1 MAAVVLLRGA
11 LGLLGVI
18 SQPDDNA
25 WLEITTLGNDDGN
38 PASKMFKGHSDGGA
52 AAAAGGG
59 GQGKQGGAQPRP
71 GTAAARAAGV
81 TEATPLLG
89 AGSVAP
95 AFEGI
100 RPKAASKDE
109 DRACPHTLLLMCKGH
124 CTPRPDC
131 HWCRLDS
138 VADAAPSHPH
148 LTTGLYWI
156 DNARYWLETFV
167 IMKHTMVYVGTL
179 YTWNTWWQPGLAS
192 FFETFM
198 MPMFC
203 ACSGYLSKG
212 TPTADRCL
220 RVVFRAWVPF
230 VIVNIFYSW
239 IDGGWTSLGA
249 GYNNVLDS
257 LEVSWFLCCWIQWRL
272 MLPYICSM
280 PPSVAILVAYMLSW
294 FSGYWFDSEPT
305 FHQDEVLGF
314 FPYVVTG
321 YVVQLEHIKAL
332 DKPWIRRV
340 SAGTFWCLFVGT
352 MTFAKVTYLGPNAE
366 AYNVNHFNIYNYYWM
381 TRDYNRSYYY
391 GEVDN
396 AATTPGYWSFWT
408 VRAVGQLITWTFGLA
423 FFGMVPHTKQVYS
436 EWGCNTIYPYCLQ
449 VWYLRLLSDLL
460 HIVTGVSTIPVHVWY
475 ATPMWALNFAVVP
488 FANAAMAS
496 RFTRKWTCFVFNPTW
511 AMRPLMLVAPDKF
524 TEADC
529 QPDMLTHAISFTG
542 FIVATLLIL
551 WLSGG
556 VACIKDAEMCGHI
569 PTELVGVHQILR

>member
-1 MAAVVLLRGA
+1 
-11 LGLLGVI
+11 
-18 SQPDDNA
+18 
-25 WLEITTLGNDDGN
+25 
-38 PASKMFKGHSDGGA
+38 
-52 AAAAGGG
+52 
-59 GQGKQGGAQPRP
+59 
-71 GTAAARAAGV
+71 
-81 TEATPLLG
+81 
-89 AGSVAP
+89 
-95 AFEGI
+95 
-100 RPKAASKDE
+100 
-109 DRACPHTLLLMCKGH
+109 
-124 CTPRPDC
+124 
-131 HWCRLDS
+131 
-138 VADAAPSHPH
+138 
-148 LTTGLYWI
+148 
-156 DNARYWLETFV
+156 
-167 IMKHTMVYVGTL
+167 MKHTMVYVGTL

-239 IDGGWTSLGA
+239 IDGGWTSLGS

-340 SAGTFWCLFVGT
+340 AAGTFWCLFVGT

-569 PTELVGVHQILR
+569 PTELNGIHEILAR